1 MHGGTFVELGALDGV
16 LFSNTKFYEDTLGWT
31 GVLIEAQP
39 SNAAACKVR
48 SAAGSPHRHT
58 RGRLQPHARLRVITC
73 CCLSIDEQLNDESK
87 RINLPLASPHA
98 DPL

>member
-48 SAAGSPHRHT
+48 SAAGSPHQREVAAACPFACHY
-58 RGRLQPHARLRVITC
+58 LL
-73 CCLSIDEQLNDESK
+73 LSFY
-87 RINLPLASPHA
+87 
-98 DPL
+98 